1 MATPILRHSRAA
13 NSVVSD
19 GLTIQELEY
28 ALKYNFIVRPQGL
41 NFRIRQKS
49 YRH

>member
-1 MATPILRHSRAA
+1 METSISRHTRAA

-19 GLTIQELEY
+19 GRTIQELEY

-41 NFRIRQKS
+41 NFRIGQKS
-49 YRH
+49 YCH